1 MIRIAVR
8 KSLLSG
14 HGPIDLD
21 VEFKVRTGE
30 LLALSGPSGSGKTT
44 LLRILAGLLRPEHG
58 RIEVEGQCWLDT
70 ERGID
75 WPPQKRNVG
84 LVFQDYA
91 LFPHFNVR
99 QNLTYALEKGQTDD
113 HLQELITAMGLANL
127 LDRKPETLSGGQR
140 QRVALAR
147 ALVRRPKLM
156 LLDEPLSALD
166 PEMRHRLQAYIMSVH
181 RTFGLTTVLVSHD
194 EREISRMAD
203 RVLLINEGQI
213 SFETVDRQTP
223 GVPVNA
229 SFRLKA
235 TIVEVEQ
242 MLGEYYLQVRIDQ
255 QRFELYVP
263 LSVGILDVGQDILL
277 ETNSWQL
284 KKL

>member
-1 MIRIAVR
+1 MIRIDLR

-14 HGPIDLD
+14 HGPIELD

-58 RIEVEGQCWLDT
+58 RIEVEGNCWLDT
-70 ERGID
+70 EKGVD

-99 QNLTYALEKGQTDD
+99 QNLVYALEKGQAED
-113 HLQELITAMGLANL
+113 HLRDLISVMELSKL

-147 ALVRRPKLM
+147 ALVRKPKLM

-166 PEMRHRLQAYIMSVH
+166 AEMRHRLQAYIMRVH
-181 RTFGLTTVLVSHD
+181 RTFGLTSVLVSHD
-194 EREISRMAD
+194 QREISRMAD
-203 RVLLINEGQI
+203 RVLFINEGQI
-213 SFETVDRQTP
+213 SLESVDPKAPTVPTT
-223 GVPVNA
+223 A
-229 SFRLKA
+229 SFRLRAK
-235 TIVEVEQ
+235 IIEVEQ
-242 MLGEYYLQVRIDQ
+242 MLDAYYVLVSIDK

-263 LSVGILDVGQDILL
+263 LSVGILDVGQDIML
-277 ETNSWQL
+277 ETDSWQL